1 MLPQEVQHLK
11 YVTKEEFEE
20 RYPRKDQG
28 PEITTIYPG
37 NLTVD
42 RNMVIAGIVKGDM
55 LVKSGMQAV
64 VTGVVKG
71 NLLAE
76 IDSVVFLS
84 GAVEGDLKL
93 DGNAFIAGFVKGQ
106 VNGSE
111 DACLYVP

>member
-1 MLPQEVQHLK
+1 MK

-20 RYPRKDQG
+20 RYPRKDEG
-28 PEITTIYPG
+28 TEITTIYPG

-42 RNMVIAGIVKGDM
+42 RNMVIAGIVKGDVA
-55 LVKSGMQAV
+55 VKSGIQAV

-71 NLLAE
+71 NLSAE
-76 IDSVVFLS
+76 ADSVIFLS

-93 DGNAFIAGFVKGQ
+93 DGNAFVTGFVKGQ

>member
-1 MLPQEVQHLK
+1 LK
-11 YVTKEEFEE
+11 YLTKEEFEN
-20 RYPRKDQG
+20 RYPRKDEG
-28 PEITTIYPG
+28 PEITTVYPG

-42 RNMVIAGIVKGDM
+42 RNMVIGGIVKGDVA
-55 LVKSGMQAV
+55 VKSGIQAV

-76 IDSVVFLS
+76 SNSVVFLS
-84 GAVEGDLKL
+84 GAVEGNLKL
-93 DGNAFIAGFVKGQ
+93 DGSAFVTGFVKGQ

>member
-1 MLPQEVQHLK
+1 LK
-11 YVTKEEFEE
+11 YLTKEEFEK
-20 RYPRKDQG
+20 RYPRKDEG

-37 NLTVD
+37 NLIVD
-42 RNMVIAGIVKGDM
+42 QNMVISGIVNGDV
-55 LVKSGMQAV
+55 LVKSAVQAV

-76 IDSVVFLS
+76 GDSVVFLS
-84 GAVEGDLKL
+84 GAVEGNFKL
-93 DGNAFIAGFVKGQ
+93 DGSAFVTGLVKGQ